1 VKKVMLADMKD
12 KVCMVTGANSG
23 IGKIVS
29 MEMARMGAHVVMV
42 CRNMES
48 GEQARSEIVKNSGNE
63 NVELFLADFRSLKS
77 VRDMASEYKANHKR
91 LHVLLNNIAIIPTKR
106 RVTPDGF
113 EEQFE
118 VNHLSHFLL
127 THLLLDTIKASAP
140 SRIINTSSGI
150 HVRAKID
157 FEDLQFESRYN
168 SHRVYGNTK
177 LMNILF
183 TYELARRLR
192 GTRVTAN
199 AYTPGFSKTR
209 LDREYS
215 SFMRGMVSLMAKK
228 PEKGAQTAIYLAT
241 SQEVETI
248 SGKYFQNKKTIESS
262 QLSYDKEV
270 GSRLW
275 NISEK
280 LTGLEGFWNTGKGKS
295 KL

>member
-1 VKKVMLADMKD
+1 MLAGMKG

-29 MEMARMGAHVVMV
+29 TELARMGAQVVMV
-42 CRNMES
+42 CRNPKS
-48 GEQARSEIVKNSGNE
+48 GDHAKSEIVNNSGNE
-63 NVELFLADFRSLKS
+63 NVELLLADFRSMKS
-77 VRDMASEYKANHKR
+77 VRDMTSEFKANHKG
-91 LHVLLNNIAIIPTKR
+91 LHVLLNNVAIIPTKR
-106 RVTPDGF
+106 RVTPDGL

-118 VNHLSHFLL
+118 VNYLSHFLL
-127 THLLLDTIKASAP
+127 THLLLDALKASAP

-150 HVRAKID
+150 HVRAKVD
-157 FEDLQFESRYN
+157 FEDLQSKRKYN
-168 SHRVYGNTK
+168 AHRVYGNTK

-192 GTRVTAN
+192 GTGVTVN

-215 SFMRGMVSLMAKK
+215 FLMRGMVSLMAKK

-241 SQEVETI
+241 SPELEAL
-248 SGKYFQNKKTIESS
+248 SGKYFQNMKTTESS
-262 QLSYDKEV
+262 RLSYDKEM

-280 LTGLEGFWNTGKGKS
+280 MAGLEPFWNAAHGNS
-295 KL
+295 QP